1 VNAVIDNLLTQ
12 RLSRGATR
20 ARVTRQI
27 AVGPGEGGDVSVKAT
42 AGEMQEP
49 SAHPVSQ
56 RQHGSKRTR
65 ATLVRLSDEE
75 HALLSSAAQR
85 AGLSLAGYLAVA
97 AQAAARGTGA
107 PGSATVVA
115 LHELMQARSM
125 LGQVNANLQRLASG
139 LATGTEVRSR
149 QLDAVVDAVR
159 RITSRVD
166 EAAASVHRRVR

>member
-1 VNAVIDNLLTQ
+1 
-12 RLSRGATR
+12 
-20 ARVTRQI
+20 
-27 AVGPGEGGDVSVKAT
+27 VSVET
-42 AGEMQEP
+42 SGGETQQL
-49 SAHPVSQ
+49 SARAISQ

-75 HALLSSAAQR
+75 HALLSAAAQG

-107 PGSATVVA
+107 PGSPTAVA

-125 LGQVNANLQRLASG
+125 LGRVNGNVQKLTAA
-139 LATGTEVRSR
+139 LATGGDVRST
-149 QLDAVVDAVR
+149 QLDVVIDAVR
-159 RITSRVD
+159 RVTARVD